1 MGSNNSCDSNN
12 SVAKATIIHKNA
24 IVGPFNGNVVKM
36 LVMLKFLIIKKIL
49 RFCKIKSLEMC
60 I

>member
-49 RFCKIKSLEMC
+49 RFSL
-60 I
+60 